1 MKPAACRILRAG
13 IFLVSLTAAAGAYA
27 HAHLKQQQPAENAE
41 VSVSPQ
47 QLTLAFS
54 EGVEDKFSGVTLTG
68 PNNSA
73 VATGDAKR
81 SPDDI
86 TRLVV
91 PVKQTLAEGTYT
103 VTWHV
108 VSVDGHKTKGQY
120 HFSVK

>member
-1 MKPAACRILRAG
+1 MKPAARRILRVG
-13 IFLVSLTAAAGAYA
+13 IFLVSLTTAAGAFA

-47 QLTLAFS
+47 QLTLQFT

-68 PNNSA
+68 PNDSA
-73 VATGDAKR
+73 VATGDAWR

-86 TRLVV
+86 ARLVV
-91 PVKQTLAEGTYT
+91 PVKQTLTAGTYT
-103 VTWHV
+103 VSWHV
-108 VSVDGHKTKGQY
+108 VSVDGHKTQGQY

>member
-1 MKPAACRILRAG
+1 MKPAVRRILHAG
-13 IFLVSLTAAAGAYA
+13 IFLVSLTTAAGAFA

-47 QLTLAFS
+47 QLTLGFS

-68 PNNSA
+68 PGGSA

-86 TRLVV
+86 TQLIV
-91 PVKQTLAEGTYT
+91 PVKQALAAGTYT
-103 VTWHV
+103 VSWHV

-120 HFSVK
+120 RFSVK